1 MKSLAS
7 SERWSGIGGVSLFRI
22 KLKRWPKSLMS
33 GQGLFAVANSIKR
46 QPKLQISLLVPTGL
60 YLMTS
65 GAIQRILPLM
75 S

>member
-1 MKSLAS
+1 
-7 SERWSGIGGVSLFRI
+7 
-22 KLKRWPKSLMS
+22 MS

-65 GAIQRILPLM
+65 GAIHSILPLI
-75 S
+75 SK